1 MGSKLKNPKSKTY
14 RSDGNAMEI
23 KIETATIEL
32 LDKLCEIEKQSFQK
46 EAFTKQQIA
55 YLLTSYNSITLVARG
70 NYEIVGFAFGSIE
83 LNRVTPN
90 GHVLTIEALP
100 SYRRRGIA
108 KRLLKELETFFKEKG
123 AVESRLEV
131 REDNVSAV
139 NLYLKLGY
147 IPVAKLERYYRDAH
161 GLYLK
166 KKL

>member
-1 MGSKLKNPKSKTY
+1 MGI
-14 RSDGNAMEI
+14 EI
-23 KIETATIEL
+23 VTATIKL
-32 LDKLCEIEKQSFQK
+32 LDKLYEIEKQSFQK

-70 NYEIVGFAFGSIE
+70 NDEIVGFAIGSIDV
-83 LNRVTPN
+83 NRGAPN

-108 KRLLKELETFFKEKG
+108 ERLLKELETFFKDEG

-131 REDNVSAV
+131 REDNVAAI

-147 IPVAKLERYYRDAH
+147 MPVVKLERYYKDAH

-166 KKL
+166 KNL

>member
-1 MGSKLKNPKSKTY
+1 MGI
-14 RSDGNAMEI
+14 EI
-23 KIETATIEL
+23 VTATIKL
-32 LDKLCEIEKQSFQK
+32 LDKLYEIEKQSFQK

-55 YLLTSYNSITLVARG
+55 YLLTAYNSITLVARD
-70 NYEIVGFAFGSIE
+70 NDEIVGFAIGSIDV
-83 LNRVTPN
+83 NRRTTN

-108 KRLLKELETFFKEKG
+108 ERLLKELETFFKDEG

-131 REDNVSAV
+131 REDNVAAI

-147 IPVAKLERYYRDAH
+147 MPVVKLERYYKDAH

-166 KKL
+166 KNL

>member
-1 MGSKLKNPKSKTY
+1 
-14 RSDGNAMEI
+14 MEV
-23 KIETATIEL
+23 KIETATIRL

-46 EAFTKQQIA
+46 EAFSKQQIV
-55 YLLTSYNSITLVARG
+55 YLLTSSNSITLVARVDD
-70 NYEIVGFAFGSIE
+70 EIVGFAIGSIDV
-83 LNRVTPN
+83 NREAPN

-131 REDNVSAV
+131 RQDNVAAV
-139 NLYLKLGY
+139 SLYLKLGY
-147 IPVAKLERYYRDAH
+147 MPFAKLERYYKDAH